1 MKPWFDQTVHQNPQ
15 EFGRRVVVC
24 AVDPDKGV
32 PGVGGL
38 LEVARDFKKIKIEPF
53 TTAQLIIYA
62 RS

>member
-1 MKPWFDQTVHQNPQ
+1 MRPMYIMRAFQNCRNAMKPWFDQTVHQNPQ

-38 LEVARDFKKIKIEPF
+38 LEVARD
-53 TTAQLIIYA
+53 
-62 RS
+62 